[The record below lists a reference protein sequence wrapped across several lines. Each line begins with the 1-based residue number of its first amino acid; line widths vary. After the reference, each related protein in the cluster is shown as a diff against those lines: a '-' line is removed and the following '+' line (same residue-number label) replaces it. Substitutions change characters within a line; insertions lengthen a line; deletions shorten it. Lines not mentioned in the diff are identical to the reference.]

1 MNPVLRIRNSDP
13 EHVIGLPSGRFTRP
27 NPYFAF
33 IVGLVIT
40 VAFYLFIQMMNI
52 AFLKNLFMNR
62 GWVPYAIVCMT
73 GWSFALIF
81 IKQMKIR
88 AQRKSLGLDLFSS
101 DFENNIISEDTVD
114 MFLDRINQLAD
125 HPRSFVL
132 LNRIIISLTNFRNL
146 RRVGDVETI
155 LRAQAELDED
165 TSESSY
171 TLLRGLLWSIPILGF
186 VGTVLGL
193 SEAIG
198 AFAPILADFSG
209 GDAAMEE
216 LRGGL
221 RDVVGGLA
229 TAFDT
234 TLEALIAALLVN
246 FFMTSA
252 KQSEEQFLD
261 DCREFCQIRIIG
273 RLRLTPSRKM
283 SE

>member
-1 MNPVLRIRNSDP
+1 MAPVLQIRKSDP
-13 EHVIGLPSGRFTRP
+13 EYLMGLPSGRFTRP
-27 NPYFAF
+27 NPYFAL
-33 IVGLVIT
+33 IVGVVIA
-40 VAFYLFIQMMNI
+40 VMFYLFIQMMNI
-52 AFLKNLFMNR
+52 VFLKNLFMSR
-62 GWVPYAIVCMT
+62 GWVPYAIVFMT
-73 GWSFALIF
+73 GWSLALVF
-81 IKQMKIR
+81 IKSLKIR
-88 AQRKSLGLDLFSS
+88 AQKKSLSLDF
-101 DFENNIISEDTVD
+101 FESNFEKNIISEDTVD
-114 MFLDRINQLAD
+114 VFLDRINQLAD
-125 HPRSFVL
+125 YPRSFIL
-132 LNRIIISLTNFRNL
+132 LNRIIASLTNFKNL

-155 LRAQAELDED
+155 LRAQAEIDED

-216 LRGGL
+216 LRTGL

-246 FFMTSA
+246 FFMTTV

-261 DCREFCQIRIIG
+261 DCREFCQVRIIG
-273 RLRLTPSRKM
+273 RLRLASSGKI
-283 SE
+283 S